1 MKKLTALKTDSDPKI
16 ESILPLDPD
25 HKIELILANI
35 EWICKNG
42 IERMGIELN
51 RCTYGIGQI

>member
-35 EWICKNG
+35 NG
-42 IERMGIELN
+42 YVRIELN
-51 RCTYGIGQI
+51 EGGLN